1 MQDFKNY
8 RAPGSK
14 ISSEAIFWAFM
25 AAAGFFVVWNWADTD
40 LIQYRNELLLAAQYC
55 Q

>member
-8 RAPGSK
+8 RAPRQ
-14 ISSEAIFWAFM
+14 IDHDAIFWAFM
-25 AAAGFFVVWNWADTD
+25 AAAGLFVIWQWADAD
-40 LIQYRNELLLAAQYC
+40 LIQYRNELLTAAQYC